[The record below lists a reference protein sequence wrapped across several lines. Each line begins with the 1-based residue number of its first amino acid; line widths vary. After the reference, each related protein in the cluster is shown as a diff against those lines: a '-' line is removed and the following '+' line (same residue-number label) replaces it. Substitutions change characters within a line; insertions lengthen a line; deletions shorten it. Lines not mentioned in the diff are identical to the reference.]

1 MLGDVLEMSQGA
13 KDNLSW
19 PPGPHMLLGMVW
31 GREKSQEGLSG
42 NFQRGARYQKM
53 HRHSAGKYG
62 REEPPLGKAR
72 QVLRPRKEK
81 CQRMVALG
89 SCKWGVRRRLQS

>member
-1 MLGDVLEMSQGA
+1 MWSQRLCPNHLTPSLQQLPRERRGQFC
-13 KDNLSW
+13 
-19 PPGPHMLLGMVW
+19 W